1 VFHLKPGPA
10 QLGLQGIGQHGVVF
24 SKQEFHARKLNGSAP
39 HSPQSEW
46 ILHEGL
52 T

>member
-1 VFHLKPGPA
+1 
-10 QLGLQGIGQHGVVF
+10 LGLQGIGQHGVVF

-39 HSPQSEW
+39 HLPQSEW